1 MKTTAAEMQTTTA
14 AEKTKVKK
22 VESKL
27 ENFIEVPNFPGY
39 QINLETWDLA
49 NKYWEFQKPYVYPA
63 KSEWA
68 KWKLERYT
76 LSRKGLKPKYILKNT
91 LLANVLFN
99 VNSDQSKFTERMRH
113 DHLTA

>member
-39 QINLETWDLA
+39 QINLET
-49 NKYWEFQKPYVYPA
+49 
-63 KSEWA
+63 
-68 KWKLERYT
+68 
-76 LSRKGLKPKYILKNT
+76 
-91 LLANVLFN
+91 
-99 VNSDQSKFTERMRH
+99 
-113 DHLTA
+113 